1 MNDVVKKLITLN
13 KTISTMESCTGGS
26 VVDAITNVE
35 GASDILKFSAIT
47 YSNEFKIMMG
57 VSEEIISKYSVY
69 SNETA
74 HEMSKSISLFTN
86 SNYGIGV
93 TGKFNRIDKNNLI
106 GDDSTIFISIYDR
119 DNDLYYDLKLEA
131 IYSSRKE
138 NKEYIVNEISKK
150 LLTIL

>member
-1 MNDVVKKLITLN
+1 MIV
-13 KTISTMESCTGGS
+13 
-26 VVDAITNVE
+26 
-35 GASDILKFSAIT
+35 
-47 YSNEFKIMMG
+47 

-74 HEMSKSISLFTN
+74 HEMSKNISLFTN

-119 DNDLYYDLKLEA
+119 DNDLYYD
-131 IYSSRKE
+131 
-138 NKEYIVNEISKK
+138 
-150 LLTIL
+150 